1 MSARGVWFARTGVEG
16 GPQMVMVHG
25 SLDRSTGLSRLTR
38 RFDDRYDILRFD
50 RRGYGKSGE
59 HEVRSPLRQMLMTL
73 SISSSRNFRPAR
85 LCS

>member
-25 SLDRSTGLSRLTR
+25 SLDRSTGLSRLAR

-50 RRGYGKSGE
+50 RRG
-59 HEVRSPLRQMLMTL
+59 
-73 SISSSRNFRPAR
+73 
-85 LCS
+85 